1 MDTWMVDG
9 VEVFCALSNATL
21 LLLSPELR
29 TAVGLTV
36 TDSILSRVVHYVKC
50 VLWMVKEF

>member
-1 MDTWMVDG
+1 MVDG